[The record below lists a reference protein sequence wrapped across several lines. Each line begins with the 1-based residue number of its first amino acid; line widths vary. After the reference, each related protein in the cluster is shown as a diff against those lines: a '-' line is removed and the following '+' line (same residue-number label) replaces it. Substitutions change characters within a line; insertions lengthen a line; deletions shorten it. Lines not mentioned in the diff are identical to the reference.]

1 MSRPQVTRPGAPG
14 RPGAATT
21 TTAPKGPSAEE
32 LRNLPTASDEGVDA
46 TFDPDQAASGK
57 MVDEDTV
64 IADAKFITQ
73 KWQKKDGTYATRQ
86 DGSACWPEIQLEIS
100 YKRTGDEDGDKP
112 YKESYRYGSPAYF
125 VPSVN
130 GNTVKVRAGVVK
142 EGGYAPAPKKFD
154 AAMLFLQSL
163 KNAKGEH
170 ILAKMKTDGAK
181 ALIGL
186 HVHVR
191 SQKVAGQNE
200 RAPAVLLVDV
210 IHGAAPASKTPAGNT
225 APAQPAAPVAPATV
239 AAVSVNSEIDTLATA
254 ALLDILGAAE
264 NNTIAR
270 AQIPTTLIRLD
281 KWKAH
286 EHRGNILKT
295 LRDDAF
301 ITHADRADKLWM
313 IDGANITKL

>member
-32 LRNLPTASDEGVDA
+32 LRNLPATSDEGVDA

-57 MVDEDTV
+57 MQNEDAV
-64 IADAKFITQ
+64 IVDAKFITQ

-100 YKRTGDEDGDKP
+100 YKRIGDEDGDKP
-112 YKESYRYGSPAYF
+112 YKESYKYGSPAYF

-142 EGGYAPAPKKFD
+142 EGGYAPAPRKFD

-163 KNAKGEH
+163 KNANGEH

-200 RAPAVLLVDV
+200 RAPAVLLVDA
-210 IHGAAPASKTPAGNT
+210 IHGAAPVSKTPAA
-225 APAQPAAPVAPATV
+225 APAQPVAPAAPAMQATV
-239 AAVSVNSEIDTLATA
+239 SNNSEIDTLATA